1 VNVIWALA
9 LAGFREA
16 VRNRITVVVGVF
28 AGVLL
33 LMTTIVLNVTLFSLD
48 RVVTD
53 FGLSVMSLLL
63 AGLAIF
69 LSSGLISRE
78 IERRTI
84 FLIVSRPVSR
94 AQFVVGRFL
103 GNLLTLGALQ
113 LTMGALFLFELLLFE
128 VPLTHA
134 QLAGFLGLW
143 GELVLLTALGLLCSV
158 LSNQLISALVCVGLY
173 FLGHMS
179 EDLYF
184 IVERSQSPVTKG
196 VGTAIYYALPNLS
209 RVNYRGVAAAAGAVD
224 WGVFGKS
231 MLYVTAYA
239 LVALICTTFAFD
251 RRDFK

>member
-1 VNVIWALA
+1 MIIVWALA

-16 VRNRITVVVGVF
+16 VRNRVTVVVGVF

-33 LMTTIVLNVTLFSLD
+33 LLTTIVLNVTLFSLD

-63 AGLAIF
+63 SGLAIF

-84 FLIVSRPVSR
+84 FLVVSRPVSR
-94 AQFVVGRFL
+94 AQFVIGRFF

-113 LTMGALFLFELLLFE
+113 VAMGALFLFELLLCA
-128 VPLTHA
+128 VPRTDA
-134 QLAGFLGLW
+134 QLAAFLGLW

-158 LSNQLISALVCVGLY
+158 LSNQLVSALVCVGLY
-173 FLGHMS
+173 FLGHLAD
-179 EDLYF
+179 DLYF
-184 IVERSQSPVTKG
+184 VVERSTSELTKT
-196 VGTAIYYALPNLS
+196 VGTAVYYLLPNLS
-209 RVNYRGVAAAAGAVD
+209 RVNYRGLAGAGAAID
-224 WGVFGKS
+224 WAQLAGP
-231 MLYVTAYA
+231 MLYVTGYA
-239 LVALICTTFAFD
+239 VIALIATTFAFD

>member
-1 VNVIWALA
+1 MIIVWALA

-33 LMTTIVLNVTLFSLD
+33 LLTTIVLNVTLFSLD

-63 AGLAIF
+63 SGLAIF

-84 FLIVSRPVSR
+84 FLVVSRPVSR
-94 AQFVVGRFL
+94 AQFVIGRFF

-113 LTMGALFLFELLLFE
+113 LAMGALFLFELFLFD
-128 VPLTHA
+128 VPRTHA

-158 LSNQLISALVCVGLY
+158 LSNQLVSALVCVGLY
-173 FLGHMS
+173 FLGHLAD
-179 EDLYF
+179 DLYF
-184 IVERSQSPVTKG
+184 ITERSTSELTRT
-196 VGTAIYYALPNLS
+196 VGTAVYYLLPNLS
-209 RVNYRGVAAAAGAVD
+209 RVNYRGLAAAGADID
-224 WGVFGKS
+224 WAQFSGS
-231 MLYVTAYA
+231 MLYVSAYA
-239 LVALICTTFAFD
+239 VIVLIATTFAFD